1 MQIESHCHE
10 KALWICVHPC
20 LMACDAN
27 PGLQKKLT
35 QEFITETSRED
46 SGGHQLGERSQS
58 KAHSQATQQGTHGF
72 VLKPHPRHTHT
83 HTMQAHSCT
92 QMLFPN
98 SPCRYRSM
106 QHIVGQLW
114 PVGVWW
120 MVVIWPSS
128 VLETQVSTA
137 RCGVVLTVPCKVTAA
152 LRWSFEKA
160 QTSRMSL
167 NYIKLS

>member
-35 QEFITETSRED
+35 QEFITETSTED

-72 VLKPHPRHTHT
+72 VLKPHPCHTHT

-106 QHIVGQLW
+106 QHIVGQFSQLVFGEWWWFDHRCLRLECQLVGAESCWRWMANGCAKSRQLW
-114 PVGVWW
+114 GE
-120 MVVIWPSS
+120 
-128 VLETQVSTA
+128 VLKRPRPA
-137 RCGVVLTVPCKVTAA
+137 GCP
-152 LRWSFEKA
+152 
-160 QTSRMSL
+160 
-167 NYIKLS
+167 

>member
-83 HTMQAHSCT
+83 HHASTLMYTNAVSKQPMQIQIHAAY
-92 QMLFPN
+92 
-98 SPCRYRSM
+98 CR
-106 QHIVGQLW
+106 
-114 PVGVWW
+114 PVMASWCLVNG
-120 MVVIWPSS
+120 
-128 VLETQVSTA
+128 
-137 RCGVVLTVPCKVTAA
+137 GDLTIIGA
-152 LRWSFEKA
+152 
-160 QTSRMSL
+160 
-167 NYIKLS
+167 